1 MKITLKLAGL
11 ALVLMALLYGCGD
24 DKASGPVADNYVF
37 PAGNATLTFSAMS
50 TATLAAP
57 ISGLDIAV
65 VLPSGMSVAT
75 TSGVSGQIQSAAITP
90 GTALSGT
97 NLAFGSYSASS
108 GKTRLSMATT
118 SSNYRLGEFLRLTCS
133 VAPNTA
139 ISLATVKGLNTPVT
153 VTKAV
158 GYDAISKSTVD
169 LTGKLAVSLGA
180 VR

>member
-1 MKITLKLAGL
+1 MKKVTMMIMAVITAV
-11 ALVLMALLYGCGD
+11 ALYGCGD
-24 DKASGPVADNYVF
+24 DNASGPVADNYVF
-37 PAGNATLTFSAMS
+37 PAGNATLAFSAIS

-57 ISGLDIAV
+57 ISGIDISV

-75 TSGVSGQIQSAAITP
+75 TSGVSGQIQSASITP

-97 NLAFGSYSASS
+97 NLAFGSYSASN

-118 SSNYRLGEFLRLTCS
+118 SNNYRSGEFLRLSCS

-139 ISLATVKGLNTPVT
+139 ISLANVKALNNPVT

-158 GYDAISKSTVD
+158 GYDAITKSTVD

-180 VR
+180 LR